1 MDNVFRDLYFVM
13 SGARSDVAR
22 SLFPPKVGPGG
33 DGRTGMGRGWEG
45 GGGKGR
51 GGEAS
56 GKGFGDVVCWGCRS
70 SSRFVDHFVS
80 CVVSFSVSFSFF
92 FHLDCRVQTPSTNK
106 QDNNPRRL
114 TTLGFKFRKALLDL
128 MELVDT
134 CEPWYIRCIKPNDQ
148 KAANTFSSK

>member
-1 MDNVFRDLYFVM
+1 MFAFCVF
-13 SGARSDVAR
+13 
-22 SLFPPKVGPGG
+22 
-33 DGRTGMGRGWEG
+33 
-45 GGGKGR
+45 
-51 GGEAS
+51 
-56 GKGFGDVVCWGCRS
+56 CS
-70 SSRFVDHFVS
+70 SSFNLRLGTTKPDGIAWHRIAS
-80 CVVSFSVSFSFF
+80 
-92 FHLDCRVQTPSTNK
+92 

>member
-1 MDNVFRDLYFVM
+1 MLPGVRVPARRFTRFAFDLENFPVVVVNLVLVLVLLPLFAGFAVF
-13 SGARSDVAR
+13 
-22 SLFPPKVGPGG
+22 
-33 DGRTGMGRGWEG
+33 
-45 GGGKGR
+45 
-51 GGEAS
+51 
-56 GKGFGDVVCWGCRS
+56 
-70 SSRFVDHFVS
+70 
-80 CVVSFSVSFSFF
+80 
-92 FHLDCRVQTPSTNK
+92 